1 MSTPA
6 KFAAVAFGIVLFLPI
21 LALTILAGT
30 VAIVVFGLL
39 FLVSLITKK
48 YHALTKGKHDNEGR
62 KNVKVRR

>member
-21 LALTILAGT
+21 LALAILASI
-30 VAIVVFGLL
+30 VAVVVFGLL
-39 FLVSLITKK
+39 FLVSLVTKK
-48 YHALTKGKHDNEGR
+48 YLALTKGKRNNEGR